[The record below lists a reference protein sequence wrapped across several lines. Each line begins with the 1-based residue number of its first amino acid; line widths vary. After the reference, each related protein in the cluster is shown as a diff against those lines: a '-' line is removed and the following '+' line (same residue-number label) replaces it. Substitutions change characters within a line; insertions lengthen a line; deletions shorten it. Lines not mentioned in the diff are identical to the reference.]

1 MEFLTHPLTG
11 RSSWTYKLMD
21 GRCTTSLA
29 LETARVFGI
38 DEEVVRRAEELGED
52 FDRYCRGS
60 GGEHRPG
67 LESLQGL
74 GAGPAP
80 VPGGKDD
87 IFVDEDRLSSS
98 SDTRGQD
105 LYLQSESHP
114 SIDTQSSTT
123 SSPSPGA
130 RLGARPGPSPGP
142 SLEDIEPWVMAVAS
156 TVDPTRPLQPTSS
169 TPPDDTHTGTGTS
182 TNTDIDTDTY
192 QRLTQSLT
200 QC

>member
-1 MEFLTHPLTG
+1 
-11 RSSWTYKLMD
+11 MD

-38 DEEVVRRAEELGED
+38 DEEVVRRAEELGND

-74 GAGPAP
+74 GPAP

-98 SDTRGQD
+98 SDTRSQD

-114 SIDTQSSTT
+114 SIDTKSSTT
-123 SSPSPGA
+123 FSPSPSP

-169 TPPDDTHTGTGTS
+169 TPPPDDTHTGTGRD
-182 TNTDIDTDTY
+182 TNTDTDTNTHTVNIETLTY
-192 QRLTQSLT
+192 QHLTQSLT
-200 QC
+200 QS